1 MTSLLPSDA
10 VTNQRRAVYLRNDL
24 ESMLTPPKQDSWV
37 AVELTAV
44 SSPSH
49 FYVTFPF
56 GTRPVVELLQDETAS
71 DGGWQADELKSRD
84 DIFY

>member
-1 MTSLLPSDA
+1 MECVFSPTDV

-37 AVELTAV
+37 AVEVTAV
-44 SSPSH
+44 CSPSH

-56 GTRPVVELLQDETAS
+56 GTKPIVELMQDESTS
-71 DGGWQADELKSRD
+71 DGG
-84 DIFY
+84 

>member
-1 MTSLLPSDA
+1 MTSLFPSDA

-24 ESMLTPPKQDSWV
+24 ESMLSPPKQDSWV

-71 DGGWQADELKSRD
+71 DGGWRTN
-84 DIFY
+84 